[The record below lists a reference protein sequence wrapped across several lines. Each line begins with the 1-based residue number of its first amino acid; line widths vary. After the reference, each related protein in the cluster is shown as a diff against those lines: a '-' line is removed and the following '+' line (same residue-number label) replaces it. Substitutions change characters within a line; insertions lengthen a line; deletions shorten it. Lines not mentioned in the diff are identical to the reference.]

1 MPKKHGIFRKLGIDI
16 SVGLFLAKREL
27 KRANKWTTSLIVFV
41 MLLTF
46 LNLVVVSGILVG
58 IIQGSL
64 DQNKKF
70 SSGDIII
77 SSFLNK
83 EKIDNSQ
90 EVVSI
95 VKNLPGLKAYSARYT
110 AGGSLQAGY
119 RDVLLKDE
127 KPNSIGGQVSG
138 IDPAKEDEVTN
149 LSSLLV
155 EGSYLEP
162 TDTDSIIVGSFWFR
176 KYNKNEFP
184 GLTTFDENV
193 KLGSRLLLT
202 INGSS
207 KEYTLKGI
215 LKSKVNE
222 VDGGIFILDSE
233 FRKLAGRSDY
243 NLNQIA
249 ISLVPGT
256 NPLLIKEALIVAGVD
271 KNGRVQTADE
281 AIPQFL
287 DQVKTTFGLLG
298 NAISAIGLVVA
309 AITIFIVIFV
319 NAITRRRYI
328 GILKGIGIAPRAIII
343 SYIIQSLLYA
353 TIGATLGIIMVF
365 AFLKPFFN
373 ANPIDFPFS
382 DGILVATVNGT
393 AVRTA
398 ILLMATIVAGFIPAR
413 IVIRQNTLS
422 AILGR

>member
-1 MPKKHGIFRKLGIDI
+1 MPRKNGVFEKLRIDI
-16 SVGLFLAKREL
+16 AVGLFLAKREL
-27 KRANKWTTSLIVFV
+27 KRANKWTTALIVFV

-58 IIQGSL
+58 LIQGSL

-70 SSGDIII
+70 SSGDVII

-90 EVVSI
+90 QVINVVETI
-95 VKNLPGLKAYSARYT
+95 PALRAYSARYT
-110 AGGSLQAGY
+110 AGGTLQADY

-127 KPNSIGGQVSG
+127 KPNSVGGQVSG
-138 IDPAKEDEVTN
+138 IDPIKEDEVTN
-149 LSSLLV
+149 LSSLIV
-155 EGSYLEP
+155 EGAYLE
-162 TDTDSIIVGSFWFR
+162 TVDTDSVVVGSFWFR

-184 GLTTFDENV
+184 GLTTFNEDV
-193 KLGSRLLLT
+193 GIGSRLLLT
-202 INGSS
+202 INGQS

-215 LKSKVNE
+215 LKSKVSE

-233 FRKLAGRSDY
+233 FRKLAGRTDY

-249 ISLVPGT
+249 ISLLPGADA
-256 NPLLIKEALIVAGVD
+256 NVAKAALVASGVD
-271 KNGRVQTADE
+271 KNGRVQTSEE

-287 DQVKTTFGLLG
+287 DQIKTTFGLLG

-343 SYIIQSLLYA
+343 SYILQSLLYA
-353 TIGATLGIIMVF
+353 LIGAIVGSILVF
-365 AFLKPFFN
+365 AFLKPFFD

-382 DGILVATVNGT
+382 DGILVATVSGT
-393 AVRTA
+393 SVRVA
-398 ILLMATIVAGFIPAR
+398 ILLMATVVAGYIPAR
-413 IVIRQNTLS
+413 IVIKQNTLS